1 MNTTL
6 LIATVHWGVTAAA
19 LLAWA
24 AVLYDVSVGWVK
36 D

>member
-1 MNTTL
+1 MSTTL
-6 LIATVHWGVTAAA
+6 LITTIHWGVTAAA

-24 AVLYDVSVGWVK
+24 AVAYDVSVGWIK

>member
-6 LIATVHWGVTAAA
+6 LIATIDWGVTAAA
-19 LLAWA
+19 LVAW
-24 AVLYDVSVGWVK
+24 VGLMYDVGVGWRK